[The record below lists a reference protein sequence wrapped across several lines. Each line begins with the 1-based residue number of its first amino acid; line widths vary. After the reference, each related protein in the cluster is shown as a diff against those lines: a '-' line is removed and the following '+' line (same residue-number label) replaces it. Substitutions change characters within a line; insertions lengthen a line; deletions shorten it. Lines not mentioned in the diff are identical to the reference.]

1 MPAALRLTRG
11 QAGRPLLTT
20 ARTVTGSQRWIRGAT
35 VVAQIAVS
43 LVLLSAA
50 AWMMTAFLQV
60 TGRELGFESRHLM
73 TFDVS
78 MPGAGYD
85 ADRQVRFVDRLVE
98 QVAAL
103 PGVTHAATAMPMP
116 LARHPIGM
124 SFAIEGRPSPSKG
137 RPAAEMAIVSSG
149 YFATM
154 RTALVAGRDFAD
166 FDDGRQPRVAIVNQ
180 AFADKFFPGQS
191 PLGMRIQPGAT
202 GPYDEG
208 SPLRGIVGV
217 VGNVRQSPLALG
229 PEPVF
234 YLPFR
239 QMPWGA
245 SFVVRSELS
254 PASLL
259 PALRAAT
266 SALEGRAAV
275 HDLHG
280 FDELLT
286 RGVAG
291 PQLVVLLIGSFAATA
306 LLLTTI
312 GLYGLLAY
320 SVQQRTRE
328 IGVRMALGAQRSA
341 IVSMVTGEALILV
354 AAGLALG
361 GSGTLVATAV
371 LRSRWSFPGPPLTL
385 TLAVACVTVLLT
397 AAVSASVPARR
408 AAGVDPTQALRS
420 E

>member
-1 MPAALRLTRG
+1 M
-11 QAGRPLLTT
+11 QF
-20 ARTVTGSQRWIRGAT
+20 I
-35 VVAQIAVS
+35 
-43 LVLLSAA
+43 
-50 AWMMTAFLQV
+50 
-60 TGRELGFESRHLM
+60 
-73 TFDVS
+73 
-78 MPGAGYD
+78 
-85 ADRQVRFVDRLVE
+85 DRLVE

-103 PGVTHAATAMPMP
+103 PGVTRAATAMPMP
-116 LARHPIGM
+116 LAGHPDRHVV
-124 SFAIEGRPSPSKG
+124 RDR
-137 RPAAEMAIVSSG
+137 RPALALDRAAASEMAIVSSG

-154 RTALVAGRDFAD
+154 RAALVAGRDFAE
-166 FDDGRQPRVAIVNQ
+166 FDDGRHPRVAIVNQ

-191 PLGMRIQPGAT
+191 PLGLRIQPGAT
-202 GPYDEG
+202 GPYDEE

-217 VGNVRQSPLALG
+217 VGNVRHSPLALG
-229 PEPVF
+229 PEPIF

-239 QMPWGA
+239 QIPWGA
-245 SFVVRSELS
+245 SIVVRSELS

-280 FDELLT
+280 FDELLA

-306 LLLTTI
+306 LALTTT

-341 IVSMVTGEALILV
+341 IVSMVTGEAFILV
-354 AAGLALG
+354 AAGLVLG
-361 GSGTLVATAV
+361 GSGTLAEC
-371 LRSRWSFPGPPLTL
+371 
-385 TLAVACVTVLLT
+385 AVAEPVAIPGT
-397 AAVSASVPARR
+397 AADSDARRRVRDRSADGRGLGVDSGAQGRRRRTDADLAQRVAGRR
-408 AAGVDPTQALRS
+408 AASMEAMPIASIGIIVSLSRVEVRRVDQRAPLRPGT
-420 E
+420 